1 LVAVNAHADDYN
13 GREYLLALAGGAPTS
28 HFLEIRYRVGD
39 HALATA
45 FFPAHDAGAVL
56 AWVNAHARD
65 TDVYVG
71 CAPRCRQSGTKRD
84 IEQVWVLWAEC
95 DGAAAARAALAYRPQ
110 PAIVVRSGSGQNLHA
125 YWPLREPA
133 SPRDAEVANLR
144 LAHAIGADK
153 ACFDAARILRPPGSW
168 NHKHAPPTPVVAL
181 WVDAAARFHRDDVL
195 GRAPEIDVAPIEQRW
210 EARPTRDPGG
220 DRLLSIPPAV
230 YVATLLGV
238 EARPGRK
245 VRCPFHDDERPSL
258 HVYATASRGWSCFSC
273 RRGGSI
279 YDLAAELWEMGTR
292 GRAFVDLRRELEARF
307 ATELSLDARGIDR

>member
-1 LVAVNAHADDYN
+1 MSSRANDDDRKAYLQALVGNAPA
-13 GREYLLALAGGAPTS
+13 S
-28 HFLEIRYRVGD
+28 HFLEIRYRVAD

-45 FFPAHDAGAVL
+45 FFAAHDADAVL
-56 AWVNAHARD
+56 AWIDARARG

-95 DGAAAARAALAYRPQ
+95 DGAEAARAALTYRPQ
-110 PAIVVRSGSGQNLHA
+110 PAIVVRSGSGPNVHA
-125 YWPLREPA
+125 YWPLREPL

-144 LAHAIGADK
+144 LAQAVGADK
-153 ACFDAARILRPPGSW
+153 ACFDAARILRPPGTW
-168 NHKHAPPTPVVAL
+168 NHKHTPPTPVVAV
-181 WVDAAARFHRDDVL
+181 WVDAARFNRDEVL
-195 GRAPEIDVAPIEQRW
+195 SRAPEIDAAPIEHRW
-210 EARPTRDPGG
+210 AERATRDPGR
-220 DRLLSIPPAV
+220 DRLLAIPPAV
-230 YVATLLGV
+230 YVSALLGV

-245 VRCPFHDDERPSL
+245 VHCPFHDDERPSL

-279 YDLAAELWEMGTR
+279 YDLAAELWGMGTR

-307 ATELSLDARGIDR
+307 AAEISLDARGLDR